1 MMESEDDMSTISLLD
16 NKDHKKNY
24 KTMNELLLE
33 DQLNIT
39 EKSRIT
45 PYLMGIYSSVYLL
58 CETLQNSG
66 FINKSH
72 HLPITVYSYCYNLF
86 FVWLTCYGLINY
98 DYIFFRRRITTCQI
112 YLYFIF
118 SLLGGLGFALLGEVP
133 GLQNF
138 VFQGD
143 WWKHLNMAEIIAFVL
158 IGGPILVM
166 FILELKHSYQDKRMT
181 KQLAMISGVFGAY
194 FFLLILMIS
203 NHAEEVHY
211 HVHHAIFA
219 GVLSLWFLDW
229 DLNYIIL
236 LHAVL
241 MGVVIE
247 GINFYGIT
255 EFYLFL
261 CKNSAVLTTSVLL
274 VTGVTWT
281 LFLIVMIMVSF

>member
-1 MMESEDDMSTISLLD
+1 MESDDDMSTISLLD
-16 NKDHKKNY
+16 NKDQKKNY
-24 KTMNELLLE
+24 KTINELMKSDE
-33 DQLNIT
+33 LNIK
-39 EKSRIT
+39 EKSHVT
-45 PYLMGIYSSVYLL
+45 PFLMGIYTSVYLA

-72 HLPITVYSYCYNLF
+72 HQPITVYSYCYNLF
-86 FVWLTCYGLINY
+86 FVWLTCYSLINY
-98 DYIFFRRRITTCQI
+98 DYIFFKQKMSTCQI

-118 SLLGGLGFALLGEVP
+118 CLLGGLGFALLGEVP

-166 FILELKHSYQDKRMT
+166 FILELKHSYQEKRMT

-229 DLNYIIL
+229 DLNYIIF

-241 MGVVIE
+241 MGVVVE

-261 CKNSAVLTTSVLL
+261 CKNSAVLTTSVLF
-274 VTGVTWT
+274 VVAATWN
-281 LFLIVMIMVSF
+281 LFFIILIMVRF

>member
-1 MMESEDDMSTISLLD
+1 MESEDDMSTISLLD
-16 NKDHKKNY
+16 DKDEKKNY
-24 KTMNELLLE
+24 KTINDLLIE
-33 DQLNIT
+33 DELNIT

-45 PYLMGIYSSVYLL
+45 PYLMGIYTSVYLF
-58 CETLQNSG
+58 CETLQNSDL
-66 FINKSH
+66 ISKSH
-72 HLPITVYSYCYNLF
+72 HEPITVYSYCYNLF
-86 FVWLTCYGLINY
+86 FIWLVCYSLINY
-98 DYIFFRRRITTCQI
+98 DYIFFKKKMTICQI

-118 SLLGGLGFALLGEVP
+118 CLVGGLGFALLGEVP

-158 IGGPILVM
+158 IGCPILVM
-166 FILELKHSYQDKRMT
+166 FILELKHSFEEKRMT

-203 NHAEEVHY
+203 NQAQEVHY

-219 GVLSLWFLDW
+219 GVLSLWFMDW
-229 DLNYIIL
+229 DLNYIIF
-236 LHAVL
+236 LHAIL

-261 CKNSAVLTTSVLL
+261 CKNSAVLSTTV
-274 VTGVTWT
+274 
-281 LFLIVMIMVSF
+281 LFLLGTVWSLFFIILIMVSF